1 MIQITLPSDVKFII
15 EKLEAAGFEAYA
27 VGGCVRDQIMGRE
40 PNDWDI
46 TTSATPYEVKDIF
59 HKTVDTGLVHGT
71 VTVILHGEGY
81 EVTTYRIDGEY
92 EDGRHPKQVSFT
104 ASLEED
110 LKRRDFTINAMA
122 YNESHGLVDLFGGL
136 EDLEKGVIRCVGEPM
151 ERFSE
156 DALRMMRA
164 VRFSAQFGYEIEEAT
179 REAVRKLAP
188 TLEKVS
194 VERIQ
199 VELTKLLTSGHPDF
213 FRECYELGLTKLFM
227 PEFDACMTCE
237 QHNPHH
243 AYTVGE
249 HTLIGMQHV
258 PKDKVLRL
266 TMLLHD
272 IGKVET
278 KTTDEAGIDHFRGHP
293 VKSAEM
299 AKVILRRLRYDNQ
312 TIHDVVRLVEFHDWD
327 IHIEARKKSVRKA
340 VAKIG
345 QDFFPEMFEINLAD
359 TLAQSDYLRKEKL
372 EKLDALKALYQEILR
387 DNECLTLKDLSVNG
401 QDLMAAGVQPGKQ
414 IGQILNAMLQDVLE
428 YPEHNDKEHLLQR
441 VKEFSEGATSEV

>member
-213 FRECYELGLTKLFM
+213 FRECYELGLTELFM

-258 PKDKVLRL
+258 PADKVLRL

-387 DNECLTLKDLSVNG
+387 DKECLTLKDLAVNG

>member
-387 DNECLTLKDLSVNG
+387 DKECLTLKDLAVNG
-401 QDLMAAGVQPGKQ
+401 QDLMAVGVQPGKQ

>member
-59 HKTVDTGLVHGT
+59 YKTVDTGLVHGT

-387 DNECLTLKDLSVNG
+387 DKECLTLKDLAVNG
-401 QDLMAAGVQPGKQ
+401 QDLMAVGVQPGKQ

-441 VKEFSEGATSEV
+441 VKEFSEDKNSEV

>member
-59 HKTVDTGLVHGT
+59 YKTVDTGLVHGT

-213 FRECYELGLTKLFM
+213 FRECYELGLTKLFI

-387 DNECLTLKDLSVNG
+387 DKECLTLKDLAVNG
-401 QDLMAAGVQPGKQ
+401 QDLMAVGVQPGKQ

>member
-15 EKLEAAGFEAYA
+15 DKLEAAGFEAYA

-278 KTTDEAGIDHFRGHP
+278 KITDEAGIDHFRGHP

-387 DNECLTLKDLSVNG
+387 DNECLTLKDLAVNG
-401 QDLMAAGVQPGKQ
+401 QDLMAVGVQPGKQ

-441 VKEFSEGATSEV
+441 VKKFSEGATSEV

>member
-199 VELTKLLTSGHPDF
+199 VELTKLLTSGHPDY

-387 DNECLTLKDLSVNG
+387 DKECLTLKDLAVNG

>member
-213 FRECYELGLTKLFM
+213 FRECYELGLTKLFI

-387 DNECLTLKDLSVNG
+387 DKECLTLKDLAVNG
-401 QDLMAAGVQPGKQ
+401 QDLMAVGVQPGKQ

-441 VKEFSEGATSEV
+441 VKEFSEDKNSEV

>member
-258 PKDKVLRL
+258 PADKVLRL

-387 DNECLTLKDLSVNG
+387 DKECLTLKDLAVNG

>member
-1 MIQITLPSDVKFII
+1 MIQIALPSDVKFII

-199 VELTKLLTSGHPDF
+199 VELTKLLTSGHPDY

-387 DNECLTLKDLSVNG
+387 DKECLTLKDLAVNG

-441 VKEFSEGATSEV
+441 VKEFSEDKNSEV

>member
-1 MIQITLPSDVKFII
+1 
-15 EKLEAAGFEAYA
+15 
-27 VGGCVRDQIMGRE
+27 
-40 PNDWDI
+40 
-46 TTSATPYEVKDIF
+46 
-59 HKTVDTGLVHGT
+59 
-71 VTVILHGEGY
+71 
-81 EVTTYRIDGEY
+81 
-92 EDGRHPKQVSFT
+92 
-104 ASLEED
+104 
-110 LKRRDFTINAMA
+110 
-122 YNESHGLVDLFGGL
+122 
-136 EDLEKGVIRCVGEPM
+136 
-151 ERFSE
+151 
-156 DALRMMRA
+156 
-164 VRFSAQFGYEIEEAT
+164 
-179 REAVRKLAP
+179 
-188 TLEKVS
+188 
-194 VERIQ
+194 
-199 VELTKLLTSGHPDF
+199 
-213 FRECYELGLTKLFM
+213 
-227 PEFDACMTCE
+227 MTCE

-258 PKDKVLRL
+258 PADKVLRL

-387 DNECLTLKDLSVNG
+387 DKECLTLKDLAVNG

>member
-71 VTVILHGEGY
+71 VTVILHGEGD

-213 FRECYELGLTKLFM
+213 FRECYELGLTELFM

-258 PKDKVLRL
+258 PADKVLRL

-387 DNECLTLKDLSVNG
+387 DKECLTLKDLAVNG

>member
-1 MIQITLPSDVKFII
+1 MIQIALPSDVKFII

-179 REAVRKLAP
+179 REAIRKLAP

-199 VELTKLLTSGHPDF
+199 VELTKLLTSGHPDY
-213 FRECYELGLTKLFM
+213 FRVCYELGLTKLFM

-340 VAKIG
+340 VAKMG
-345 QDFFPEMFEINLAD
+345 QDFFPAMFEINLAD

-387 DNECLTLKDLSVNG
+387 DNECLTLKDLAVNG

>member
-387 DNECLTLKDLSVNG
+387 DKECLTLKDLAVNG

>member
-179 REAVRKLAP
+179 RKAVRKLAP

-293 VKSAEM
+293 MKSAEM

-387 DNECLTLKDLSVNG
+387 DKECLTLKDLAVNG

>member
-387 DNECLTLKDLSVNG
+387 DKECLTLKDLAVNG
-401 QDLMAAGVQPGKQ
+401 QDLMAVGVQPGKQ

-441 VKEFSEGATSEV
+441 VKEFSEDKNSEV

>member
-387 DNECLTLKDLSVNG
+387 DKECLTLKDLVVNG

>member
-199 VELTKLLTSGHPDF
+199 VELTKLLTSGHPDY

-327 IHIEARKKSVRKA
+327 IHIEARKKSIRKA

-387 DNECLTLKDLSVNG
+387 DNECLTLKDLAVNG

>member
-59 HKTVDTGLVHGT
+59 YKTVDNGLVHGT

-164 VRFSAQFGYEIEEAT
+164 VRFSAQFGYEIEDAT

-199 VELTKLLTSGHPDF
+199 VELTKLLTSGHPDY
-213 FRECYELGLTKLFM
+213 FRVCYELGLTKLFM

-258 PKDKVLRL
+258 PKDKILRL

-293 VKSAEM
+293 VKSAEK

-345 QDFFPEMFEINLAD
+345 QDFFPAMFEINLAD

-387 DNECLTLKDLSVNG
+387 DKECLTLKDLAVNG

-414 IGQILNAMLQDVLE
+414 IGQILNAMLLDVLE

>member
-258 PKDKVLRL
+258 PKDRVLRL

-387 DNECLTLKDLSVNG
+387 DNECLTLKDLAVNG